1 MSIDRDMVKRLGIL
15 SRLRI
20 PDENMDEM
28 VGELT
33 KILGWV
39 DQLKDVNTDDVLS
52 MNSVVDD
59 MALREREDVITDGG
73 IRDEILANAPD
84 RMDGYFLV
92 PKVVE

>member
-20 PDENMDEM
+20 PDENMDEI

-33 KILGWV
+33 KSLGWV
-39 DQLKDVNTDDVLS
+39 DQLKDVNTDDVLP

>member
-39 DQLKDVNTDDVLS
+39 DQLKDVDTDDVLP

-59 MALREREDVITDGG
+59 MALREREDVITDGR
-73 IRDEILANAPD
+73 IRDDILANAPD
-84 RMDGYFLV
+84 QMDGYFLV

>member
-1 MSIDRDMVKRLGIL
+1 M
-15 SRLRI
+15 RI

-39 DQLKDVNTDDVLS
+39 DQLKDVNTDDVLP

-73 IRDEILANAPD
+73 ICDEILANAPD

>member
-1 MSIDRDMVKRLGIL
+1 MSIDKEMVKRLGIL

-20 PDENMDEM
+20 AEENMDGM
-28 VGELT
+28 VDELT

-39 DQLKDVNTDDVLS
+39 DQLKDVNTDGVAP
-52 MNSVVDD
+52 MNSVVEEMD
-59 MALREREDVITDGG
+59 LPEREDKITDGG

-84 RMDGYFLV
+84 QMDGYFLV